1 MVLAVWNDKR
11 SDYSFFL
18 VNSTPFGGS
27 ASVYGFNWISRT
39 LWWLMVLG
47 LGLIATTYFD
57 DFPILEN
64 QRLADMTELHLSNL
78 LDLLN
83 WKHATTGP
91 KAKPFDQTFSILG
104 VEYDLSM
111 FAKGTMVKEAEQKG
125 DLSKPQAASLHGA
138 LNFATGFM
146 MGRHF
151 KPMLMSLLDLPA
163 EQDKSVVSKSQ

>member
-1 MVLAVWNDKR
+1 
-11 SDYSFFL
+11 
-18 VNSTPFGGS
+18 
-27 ASVYGFNWISRT
+27 
-39 LWWLMVLG
+39 MVLG
-47 LGLIATTYFD
+47 LGLIAITYFD

-64 QRLADMTELHLSNL
+64 QRLADMTELDLSNL

-83 WKHATTGP
+83 WKHAITGP

-111 FAKGTMVKEAEQKG
+111 FAKGTFRIRNKPGRVEKILAMVKEAEQKG
-125 DLSKPQAASLHGA
+125 ELSKPQAASLRGA

-151 KPMLMSLLDLPA
+151 KPMLMSL
-163 EQDKSVVSKSQ
+163 